1 MKRRFLAV
9 LLAAVLLCCAIP
21 AAGIM
26 EDTVKYTTLNVGTT
40 TGFNGNFFS
49 SVWGDNIADTDVRTL
64 IQGLSP
70 VCWDNENGA
79 YVFDEHVVG
88 GKLVTEDADGNLT
101 YILYFDDDLY
111 YSDGTPVTAK
121 DYAFAILLS
130 IAKETEEAGGGR
142 MDGSSI
148 LGFADYESGAVPY
161 LKGLRLPGGNCLSVT
176 VDAAYRPYF
185 YELAIMD
192 VTPMPV
198 DIIAPGCAVTD
209 DGEGAAITGPFTAD
223 LLRQTMLAE
232 GTGYMTYPS
241 VSSGPYI
248 LKSFNGDRAVLEANP
263 YYKGNKNGNRPTV
276 PQIVFRTVKNENVIS
291 ELENETLDLAVRCT
305 RQDTIAAG
313 IGLTAKN
320 VCGMVNYARNGL
332 SFFSFCCERPAV
344 SDAAVRRAVALCT
357 DRDRITEAYTG
368 AYGMK
373 ADGWYGMGQWMFNQ
387 VNGQPEGILT
397 YGCDA
402 DEAKKVLEEAGWIAG
417 EDGIRC
423 KEINGETV
431 RLELKLIYPA
441 GNTIADLL
449 DESMITAL
457 KEAGI
462 ALTAEAAEMDELL
475 LKYYRMENR
484 DCDMI
489 YLATNFGVVFDP
501 TSAYDPAS
509 EGNRDMSGLK
519 DEELYNLAVDM
530 RKTEPGDLEGYM
542 TKWLAFQTRWTELL
556 PAVPVYS
563 NVYFDFFNT
572 ALHEYTMY
580 GNTGWAQA
588 IIDAYLGDRMDQEV
602 LEEQTY

>member
-1 MKRRFLAV
+1 MKRRFLAI
-9 LLAAVLLCCAIP
+9 LLAAALLCCAIP
-21 AAGIM
+21 AAGTM

-40 TGFNGNFFS
+40 TAFNGNFFS
-49 SVWGDNIADTDVRTL
+49 SAWGDNIADMDVRML
-64 IQGLSP
+64 IHGLSP
-70 VCWDNENGA
+70 VCWDNDNGT

-130 IAKETEEAGGGR
+130 AAKEMAEAGGGR

-148 LGFADYESGAVPY
+148 LGFADYDSGAVPY

-176 VDAAYRPYF
+176 IDAAYRPYF
-185 YELAIMD
+185 YELAILD
-192 VTPMPV
+192 VNPV
-198 DIIAPGCAVTD
+198 PIDVIAPGCSVTD
-209 DGEGAAITGPFTAD
+209 DGEGAAISGPFTAD

-232 GTGYMTYPS
+232 GTGYMSYPT
-241 VSSGPYI
+241 VTSGPYMLESYSGDKVV
-248 LKSFNGDRAVLEANP
+248 LKANP

-276 PQIVFRTVKNENVIS
+276 PQIVFRTVTNESIIG

-313 IGLTAKN
+313 IELTGRN
-320 VCGMVNYARNGL
+320 ICGMVNYARNGL
-332 SFFSFCCERPAV
+332 SYFAFCCERPAV
-344 SDAAVRRAVALCT
+344 SDAAVRRAVMLCT

-368 AYGMK
+368 AYGLK
-373 ADGWYGMGQWMFNQ
+373 ADGWYGMGQWMFSRLDGQ
-387 VNGQPEGILT
+387 VEGITT
-397 YGCDA
+397 YACDVE
-402 DEAKKVLEEAGWIAG
+402 EAKKVLEDAGWIAG

-423 KEINGETV
+423 REIDGETV
-431 RLELKLIYPA
+431 RLELKLIYPE

-449 DESMITAL
+449 DESMTSAL

-462 ALTAEAAEMDELL
+462 ALTAEAAGMDELL
-475 LKYYRMENR
+475 LRYYRIKDR

-501 TSAYDPAS
+501 ALTYDPAAGELNNLS
-509 EGNRDMSGLK
+509 SLT
-519 DEELYNLAVDM
+519 DEELYELALDM
-530 RKTEPGDLEGYM
+530 RKTEPGDLDAYM
-542 TKWLAFQTRWTELL
+542 TKWQAFQAKWTELL

-580 GNTGWAQA
+580 GNAGWAQA
-588 IIDAYLGDRMDQEV
+588 IVDAYLGDRMDQEI